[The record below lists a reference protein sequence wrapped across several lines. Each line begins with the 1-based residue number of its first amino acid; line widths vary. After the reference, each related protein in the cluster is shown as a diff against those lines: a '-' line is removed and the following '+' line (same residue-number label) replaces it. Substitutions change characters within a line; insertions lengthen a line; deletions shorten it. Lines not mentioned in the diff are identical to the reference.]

1 MTSRCLALA
10 VTGGGSVGKCG
21 RLNQPSW
28 LLVRT
33 IISNCHTYL
42 GLLMQDV
49 LTAWPAI
56 SFTATMETLWLFYY
70 VMRCIASISRRKNVW
85 HYTLMWYVAGEA
97 SFFYFNAFHCSVQ
110 RAAFQLSYFL
120 SIFTARRSAARC
132 IGDCIS
138 VCLCV
143 RPSVSYKPVLMS
155 SALAGRTVY
164 LFSFW
169 QYKVYRHAQWL
180 FLVSETAACFR
191 GDVLT

>member
-97 SFFYFNAFHCSVQ
+97 SFFISMHFTAASSVQ
-110 RAAFQLSYFL
+110 RFNFHIFSPFLRRAAVLLAVLAIAFL
-120 SIFTARRSAARC
+120 SVCASVRLSATSRYWCRLHWRVEQCIYSVFGNTRSIDMRN
-132 IGDCIS
+132 
-138 VCLCV
+138 
-143 RPSVSYKPVLMS
+143 
-155 SALAGRTVY
+155 
-164 LFSFW
+164 
-169 QYKVYRHAQWL
+169 
-180 FLVSETAACFR
+180 
-191 GDVLT
+191 